1 MASCG
6 LGGALK
12 LNLEA
17 KSCELG
23 NQALGLAF
31 GRTAIEVVGPEV
43 VVFGA
48 VLKDVVDRREDR
60 GGDGTDG
67 FLRSTPALQSEEVGF
82 VIAVLLPL
90 GRPGALYQHCLQPW
104 RPLAQ
109 AHRFPLAGALVLA
122 GAEASPS
129 DEVPG
134 GREPA
139 HVATDLRQDRRRRQ
153 RAHPRYGAQ
162 KPDQVAKDR
171 KSTRLNSSHSSIS
184 YAVFCLK
191 KKKE

>member
-6 LGGALK
+6 LSGGLK
-12 LNLEA
+12 LNFEA
-17 KSCELG
+17 EFGELR

-31 GRTAIEVVGPEV
+31 DRTAIEVVGPEV

-48 VLKDVVDRREDR
+48 VFEDVVDRREDR
-60 GGDGTDG
+60 GGDGTNC
-67 FLRSTPALQSEEVGF
+67 FLRSAPGLQPEELGF

-90 GRPGALYQHCLQPW
+90 GRPGALDKHRLQPG

-109 AHRFPLAGALVLA
+109 ARRFPLAGALVLA
-122 GAEASPS
+122 GAEASPG

-139 HVATDLRQDRRRRQ
+139 HVATDFRQDRR
-153 RAHPRYGAQ
+153 PR
-162 KPDQVAKDR
+162 
-171 KSTRLNSSHSSIS
+171 
-184 YAVFCLK
+184 
-191 KKKE
+191 

>member
-1 MASCG
+1 MRPRRC
-6 LGGALK
+6 LK

-31 GRTAIEVVGPEV
+31 VERRLKWSPRV

-67 FLRSTPALQSEEVGF
+67 FLRSTPALQSEELGF

-90 GRPGALYQHCLQPW
+90 G
-104 RPLAQ
+104 AQ
-109 AHRFPLAGALVLA
+109 AH
-122 GAEASPS
+122 
-129 DEVPG
+129 
-134 GREPA
+134 
-139 HVATDLRQDRRRRQ
+139 
-153 RAHPRYGAQ
+153 
-162 KPDQVAKDR
+162 
-171 KSTRLNSSHSSIS
+171 
-184 YAVFCLK
+184 
-191 KKKE
+191 

>member
-17 KSCELG
+17 KSCELR

-48 VLKDVVDRREDR
+48 VFEDVVDRREDR
-60 GGDGTDG
+60 GGDGTNC
-67 FLRSTPALQSEEVGF
+67 FLRSAPGLQPEELGF

-90 GRPGALYQHCLQPW
+90 GP
-104 RPLAQ
+104 Q
-109 AHRFPLAGALVLA
+109 AHWTSIVFSQGA
-122 GAEASPS
+122 P
-129 DEVPG
+129 
-134 GREPA
+134 
-139 HVATDLRQDRRRRQ
+139 
-153 RAHPRYGAQ
+153 
-162 KPDQVAKDR
+162 
-171 KSTRLNSSHSSIS
+171 
-184 YAVFCLK
+184 
-191 KKKE
+191 

>member
-67 FLRSTPALQSEEVGF
+67 FLRSTPALQSEELGF

-90 GRPGALYQHCLQPW
+90 GRPG
-104 RPLAQ
+104 RS
-109 AHRFPLAGALVLA
+109 
-122 GAEASPS
+122 E
-129 DEVPG
+129 E
-134 GREPA
+134 
-139 HVATDLRQDRRRRQ
+139 RRV
-153 RAHPRYGAQ
+153 G
-162 KPDQVAKDR
+162 
-171 KSTRLNSSHSSIS
+171 
-184 YAVFCLK
+184 
-191 KKKE
+191 KECR

>member
-23 NQALGLAF
+23 NQALGLGF

-60 GGDGTDG
+60 GGDGADG
-67 FLRSTPALQSEEVGF
+67 LLRSAVALQAEELGP
-82 VIAVLLPL
+82 VIAIPFAL
-90 GRPGALYQHCLQPW
+90 GGPGALDQHRLEP
-104 RPLAQ
+104 RRSLAQ
-109 AHRFPLAGALVLA
+109 ARRFPLAGALVL
-122 GAEASPS
+122 
-129 DEVPG
+129 
-134 GREPA
+134 
-139 HVATDLRQDRRRRQ
+139 
-153 RAHPRYGAQ
+153 
-162 KPDQVAKDR
+162 
-171 KSTRLNSSHSSIS
+171 TRT
-184 YAVFCLK
+184 
-191 KKKE
+191 ETGP